1 MTVPIRRMSHVMRE
15 GRVAAGVSARRTIE
29 RGLRPLIADP
39 YEILTSLYFI
49 IPRLPVSLP

>member
-1 MTVPIRRMSHVMRE
+1 MSHVMRE

-29 RGLRPLIADP
+29 RGLRSLIADP